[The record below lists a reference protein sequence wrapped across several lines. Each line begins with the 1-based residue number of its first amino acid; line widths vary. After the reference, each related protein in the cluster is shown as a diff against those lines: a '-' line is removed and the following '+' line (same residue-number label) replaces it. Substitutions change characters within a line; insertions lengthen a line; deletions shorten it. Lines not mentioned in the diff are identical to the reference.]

1 MEYEEEIR
9 MEREEMRGA
18 QDPASCNSR
27 LYVGR
32 LNIRTNERELKEH
45 FLNFGEVTDCFIMR
59 FPDTKKSKCFG
70 FINYSNLS
78 ELEKALSHPRHVLDG
93 STLEVRKAVP
103 KARMNDKNCYL
114 HYCKE
119 FWKFFK
125 NQVSF

>member
-103 KARMNDKNCYL
+103 KARMNEL
-114 HYCKE
+114 
-119 FWKFFK
+119 
-125 NQVSF
+125 